1 MNNQRIDDLLVRVVA
16 LLGRM
21 ERDYEEGQDKSDIMD
36 AAIMD
41 IVNLGVDCHE
51 MREEIKKDHARLRD
65 KAQAVVNWWDDD
77 TNNRPGTK
85 QFDALRAELEG
96 NRDT

>member
-51 MREEIKKDHARLRD
+51 MREEIK
-65 KAQAVVNWWDDD
+65 N
-77 TNNRPGTK
+77 
-85 QFDALRAELEG
+85 EM
-96 NRDT
+96 